1 MIGYKIFN
9 PDWTCRDF
17 QYKVGKTYEMEESP
31 KCCERGFH
39 FCETIID
46 CLKNSPYF
54 HSVKEDKK
62 LKCAIIEALGEID
75 RRYNIICTNKIKIV
89 KEIPIEE
96 ILENVNI
103 GKDNVGYENVGNY
116 NEGNGNV
123 GNCNIGNFN
132 VGSNNVGYKNVGID
146 NRGNNNTGSGN
157 YGDMNT
163 GTKNDGDSNAGVK
176 NVGDFN
182 TGDCNIGN
190 YNVGDFNKGS
200 YNTGSF
206 NNTNHSTGF
215 FNTKTEKVRMF
226 NKPTNLTYEQAKDII
241 DNVRFIVLSLQSGA
255 SKWGDL
261 FQKDRESILA
271 LPNFDAEIFKEITGV
286 DVNENISS
294 M

>member
-17 QYKVGKTYEMEESP
+17 QYKVGETYEMEEP
-31 KCCERGFH
+31 PECCQRGFH

-62 LKCAIIEALGEID
+62 LKCAIVEALGKID
-75 RRYNIICTNKIKIV
+75 RRYDIICTNKIKIV

-103 GKDNVGYENVGNY
+103 GKDNAGYENVGSD
-116 NEGNGNV
+116 NEGN
-123 GNCNIGNFN
+123 
-132 VGSNNVGYKNVGID
+132 KNVGID
-146 NRGNNNTGSGN
+146 NRGNSNAGSGN

-163 GTKNDGDSNAGVK
+163 GTKNDGNYNAGVK

-182 TGDCNIGN
+182 TGDCNIGHFN
-190 YNVGDFNKGS
+190 AGDFNIGS

-206 NNTNHSTGF
+206 NKTDYSTGF
-215 FNTKTEKVRMF
+215 FNTETEKIRMF
-226 NKPTNLTYEQAKDII
+226 NKPTNLTYYQAKSII
-241 DNVRFIVLSLQSGA
+241 ESVQYIVSRLRSGGV
-255 SKWGDL
+255 KWSEL
-261 FQKDRESILA
+261 TQRDRESILT

-286 DVNENISS
+286 DVNEDISS